1 MFKLEALFLC
11 MVDRIRELANG
22 MNMSITAV
30 EGALGFGNG
39 TIGKWTKQ
47 SPTCDK
53 LKKVADYLGTSVDY
67 ILSGEEAQKTPALEI
82 SENGREMLRYFES
95 LPERDQILL
104 IGEARGLQLA
114 TVGTRNPG
122 VSSGE
127 KAV

>member
-1 MFKLEALFLC
+1 MC